1 MTQTQKQL
9 LGRRGEA
16 IAAAFLLTQG
26 YRLVETNWRPRKGRG
41 ELDLICET
49 RGALVI
55 VEVKSRDQGNPD
67 FPAEANITPAKIRKL
82 QHLAARYVASH
93 PAWQT
98 KPVQI
103 DVVAVDGQAV
113 RHWPRAIGAA

>member
-1 MTQTQKQL
+1 MPQSQKQL

-16 IAAAFLLTQG
+16 IAAAFLRAKR
-26 YRLVETNWRPRKGRG
+26 YRLVETNWRPRRGGG

-55 VEVKSRDQGNPD
+55 VEVKSRDQGSRD

-82 QHLAARYVASH
+82 QHLTARYVAAH
-93 PAWQT
+93 PVWQG
-98 KPVQI
+98 KSVQI
-103 DVVAVDGQAV
+103 DVVAVDGEAV